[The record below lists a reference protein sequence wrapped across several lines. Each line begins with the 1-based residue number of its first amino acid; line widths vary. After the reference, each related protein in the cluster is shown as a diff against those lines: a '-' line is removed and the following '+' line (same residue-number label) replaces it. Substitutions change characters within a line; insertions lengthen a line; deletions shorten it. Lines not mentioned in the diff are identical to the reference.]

1 MHTVD
6 GSPGHIEP
14 LWGSCCSCVCRRHQ
28 PETLSILLL
37 ALPTSRVF
45 ASPLRAGRQERKR
58 KEKHAPNVQN
68 IPSTS
73 HMLFTMRGKTRE
85 DKQRGSK
92 WFMDVF
98 PVYSP
103 LNKKPYLV
111 LVLWYKKHIC
121 EGFRIYQLK
130 LVVRRRYNNRNV
142 ETESDRC
149 ALGFQTTGRLH
160 GNAQRWESNKAI
172 NNIGHSLVQDKIEV
186 EGALTGPLL
195 LLLLLLLSLQL
206 SFHRDIEE
214 ENSQQSQCEE
224 RASLCPRHLSRLLL
238 TSPTPWQLKIFT
250 FSLYRL
256 FSESSVYNALFLSRC
271 PVRLRAFSLKDSSL
285 VEAGLTKSS
294 RSAEKKK
301 KKGGRAG

>member
-1 MHTVD
+1 
-6 GSPGHIEP
+6 
-14 LWGSCCSCVCRRHQ
+14 
-28 PETLSILLL
+28 
-37 ALPTSRVF
+37 
-45 ASPLRAGRQERKR
+45 
-58 KEKHAPNVQN
+58 
-68 IPSTS
+68 
-73 HMLFTMRGKTRE
+73 MRGKTRE

-111 LVLWYKKHIC
+111 LVLWYKKHIY
-121 EGFRIYQLK
+121 EGFRIYKLK

-256 FSESSVYNALFLSRC
+256 FSESSAYNALFLSRC

-301 KKGGRAG
+301 KRREAGQDKGEERHPRKDAKLHFNSENPPERAVSSYELSINNNRLFENIG